1 MGDDVFSWA
10 VFDATYLSCN
20 SFMAFDPMPDE
31 LSFVNFLDRIRAG
44 DDKAA
49 ETLVRRYEPVIRR
62 VVRARMEDARL
73 KRSFDSVDVSQSVL
87 ASFFARMAD
96 GQFNLDDPDDLVRLL
111 VAMARNKTASL
122 ALREHCVRRDSRRIE
137 AISPGLLE
145 NVADQH
151 ASPSEALSRRELL
164 EQLRTGLNDEERQI
178 ADLRGQGLNWS
189 EVAEK
194 LGGSGQ
200 ARRMQLTRGIE
211 RVGRQLGF
219 AK

>member
-1 MGDDVFSWA
+1 
-10 VFDATYLSCN
+10 
-20 SFMAFDPMPDE
+20 MAFEPMLDE
-31 LSFVNFLDRIRAG
+31 QSFVDFLVRIRAG
-44 DDKAA
+44 DRQAA

-122 ALREHCVRRDSRRIE
+122 ALREHCIRRDARRIE
-137 AISPGLLE
+137 AVPPGMLE

-151 ASPSEALSRRELL
+151 ASPSELLSRRELL
-164 EQLRTGLNDEERQI
+164 EQLRTGLSDEERRI
-178 ADLRGQGLNWS
+178 ADLRGQGLDWS
-189 EVAEK
+189 QVAEQ